1 MDGFLEYN
9 YLSHYGVLGMKWGVR
24 RYQNADGSLTSAG
37 KARYSSS
44 TSSNS
49 APKNLPVARKKTVT
63 DNSKGSTYRR
73 GKVNTKTSAKESAM
87 NAGGG
92 RYTREYAKINE
103 QNIHGGSLKDNQ
115 YVASFNGI
123 GISIAPSIQNDPN
136 WDGDIRSYLR
146 KYGIDDDT
154 MYLASILA
162 RDKAVSDL
170 TLDLN
175 GYIPGVYTSLFKELR
190 GPTTA
195 STIFPAL
202 EQVGSEPQNTY
213 PTTIPLGEGVRNPF
227 STTMY
232 ELGKDAAKVVK
243 TGKKAVNK
251 ILKTIKNAVHNTF
264 FRTAKHSMNFNEQN
278 YLCHYG
284 IKGMKWG
291 IRRYQNPDGSLTAA
305 GIQRYGSKQGLM
317 KKINAE
323 NKKADILERDWLV
336 KDYAAKR
343 ATKKLSKTIAKLE
356 RIQKKNQGK
365 PISKKELKLMNR
377 ALDEAVSAD
386 ILDAHAK
393 QAKTK
398 AEEHYNALVNE
409 FGKEAV
415 DGLSDNAIRRGDTIV
430 ASAILGG
437 LAGVGIASIAV
448 GAGGRNN
455 SYYGVRSDAKRLE
468 KKTLKNSKGTV
479 NWQMQEKSAEQKPAE
494 PTYKTV
500 SNGKSK
506 ARIESSGN
514 TAEDKKVAS
523 NISSINKNATKR
535 WVDDNF
541 EYLQKRY
548 PDKSKSELYNSL
560 EVDTVNSNGIVSL
573 KPKTGKGL
581 DDIGYPYVEMDRK
594 TGKIYRGGWDD

>member
-1 MDGFLEYN
+1 MSEFYDYSFLC
-9 YLSHYGVLGMKWGVR
+9 HHGIKGMKWGVR
-24 RYQNADGSLTSAG
+24 RYQNVDGSLTSAG
-37 KARYSSS
+37 KERYGVGESKRPLAR
-44 TSSNS
+44 
-49 APKNLPVARKKTVT
+49 PKNVT
-63 DNSKGSTYRR
+63 DNGTGVKKREAV
-73 GKVNTKTSAKESAM
+73 KAKEKYRLRDWRSR
-87 NAGGG
+87 GGS
-92 RYTREYAKINE
+92 RYTPEYAEFNEKIVN
-103 QNIHGGSLKDNQ
+103 GGSLKDNQ

-123 GISIAPSIQNDPN
+123 GISVAPSVQNDPK

-146 KYGIDDDT
+146 KYGIDDDA

-175 GYIPGVYTSLFKELR
+175 GYIPGVYTSLFRELR
-190 GPTTA
+190 GSTTA
-195 STIFPAL
+195 ATIFPAL

-213 PTTIPLGEGVRNPF
+213 PTTIPLGEGVRNPL

-232 ELGKDAAKVVK
+232 ELGKDAAKAVK

-278 YLCHYG
+278 FLCHYG

-291 IRRYQNPDGSLTAA
+291 VRRYQNPDGSLTAA

-336 KDYAAKR
+336 KDKAFKRADKRVAKAEAKLQKAAK
-343 ATKKLSKTIAKLE
+343 
-356 RIQKKNQGK
+356 KNRTGV
-365 PISKKELKLMNR
+365 ISKKEEKLMNK
-377 ALDEAVSAD
+377 LSDEMMSRGVLGEKASA
-386 ILDAHAK
+386 AK
-393 QAKTK
+393 KK

-415 DGLSDNAIRRGDTIV
+415 EGLSDNAIRRGDTIV

-437 LAGVGIASIAV
+437 LAGVGVASIAV
-448 GAGGRNN
+448 GMGGRNN

-468 KKTLKNSKGTV
+468 KQTREQTKGAIKVEVRNTV
-479 NWQMQEKSAEQKPAE
+479 QQSEPEPA
-494 PTYKTV
+494 YKTV

-514 TAEDKKVAS
+514 AAEDKKVAN

>member
-1 MDGFLEYN
+1 M
-9 YLSHYGVLGMKWGVR
+9 
-24 RYQNADGSLTSAG
+24 
-37 KARYSSS
+37 
-44 TSSNS
+44 
-49 APKNLPVARKKTVT
+49 T
-63 DNSKGSTYRR
+63 DCMT
-73 GKVNTKTSAKESAM
+73 
-87 NAGGG
+87 
-92 RYTREYAKINE
+92 
-103 QNIHGGSLKDNQ
+103 
-115 YVASFNGI
+115 
-123 GISIAPSIQNDPN
+123 
-136 WDGDIRSYLR
+136 
-146 KYGIDDDT
+146 
-154 MYLASILA
+154 
-162 RDKAVSDL
+162 
-170 TLDLN
+170 
-175 GYIPGVYTSLFKELR
+175 
-190 GPTTA
+190 
-195 STIFPAL
+195 
-202 EQVGSEPQNTY
+202 
-213 PTTIPLGEGVRNPF
+213 
-227 STTMY
+227 
-232 ELGKDAAKVVK
+232 
-243 TGKKAVNK
+243 
-251 ILKTIKNAVHNTF
+251 
-264 FRTAKHSMNFNEQN
+264 FNEQN

-291 IRRYQNPDGSLTAA
+291 IRRYQNPDGSLTAE

-336 KDYAAKR
+336 KGKAFKRADKRVAKAEAKLQKAAK
-343 ATKKLSKTIAKLE
+343 
-356 RIQKKNQGK
+356 KNRTGV
-365 PISKKELKLMNR
+365 ISKKEEKLMNK
-377 ALDEAVSAD
+377 LSDEMMSRGVLGEKASA
-386 ILDAHAK
+386 AK
-393 QAKTK
+393 KK

-415 DGLSDNAIRRGDTIV
+415 EGLSDNAIRRGDTIV

-437 LAGVGIASIAV
+437 LAGVGVASIAV
-448 GAGGRNN
+448 GMGGRNN

-468 KKTLKNSKGTV
+468 KQTREQTKGAIKVEVRNTLQQSP
-479 NWQMQEKSAEQKPAE
+479 EPE

-514 TAEDKKVAS
+514 AAEDKKVAS